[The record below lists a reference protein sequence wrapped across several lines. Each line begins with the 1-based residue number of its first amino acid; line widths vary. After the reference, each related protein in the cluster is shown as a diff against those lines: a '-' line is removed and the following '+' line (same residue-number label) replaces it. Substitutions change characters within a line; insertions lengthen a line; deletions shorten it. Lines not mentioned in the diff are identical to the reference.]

1 MFFMNALTANSK
13 ASKYVEKKYVN
24 NINKQIKEACEK
36 GHLHLVVNFSFE
48 EDEISI
54 DELRIIKKYFINR
67 HYQVSFV
74 AGDKYAT
81 MDIDWENV

>member
-1 MFFMNALTANSK
+1 MFNAAIANK
-13 ASKYVEKKYVN
+13 IACKKVEKKYVD

-36 GHLHLVVNFSFE
+36 GYLHLLIDFSFE

-54 DELRIIKKYFINR
+54 DELKIIKKYLINR

-74 AGDKYAT
+74 AGEKYAT
-81 MDIDWENV
+81 MDIDWENA